1 MNAPNA
7 PATDPTGP
15 LPVAAPAPDP
25 DTDPQ
30 NTRTGRPPVLGTN
43 QRKRLVALINAGCSR
58 RAAARR
64 IGCSPAT
71 VTQTIARDRQFADEV
86 AQAESNLEVQL
97 LQSLRNAAQ
106 DPRYWRAA
114 GWLLE
119 RKYPIDYIPNPPR
132 HYSAVQVVE
141 LFTATL
147 ETIRREIT
155 PEQRRAVIERLGDL
169 LCQLEESPRRK

>member
-1 MNAPNA
+1 MNVTDIS
-7 PATDPTGP
+7 ATDPASHV
-15 LPVAAPAPDP
+15 PVAAPDP
-25 DTDPQ
+25 DPQ

-71 VTQTIARDRQFADEV
+71 
-86 AQAESNLEVQL
+86 
-97 LQSLRNAAQ
+97 
-106 DPRYWRAA
+106 
-114 GWLLE
+114 
-119 RKYPIDYIPNPPR
+119 
-132 HYSAVQVVE
+132 
-141 LFTATL
+141 L